1 MNEYIY
7 MPDVEWDSISVEA
20 IFDSNIA
27 GFTCDDPCKAVQSQ
41 ALSIP
46 PEFFAEIEKQV
57 LQDFLISIQIP
68 QDQFISDKQSAT
80 R

>member
-1 MNEYIY
+1 MDGYLY
-7 MPDVEWDSISVEA
+7 LPDIEWDSISIEA
-20 IFDSNIA
+20 IFDSSIA
-27 GFTCDDPCKAVQSQ
+27 GFSCEDPCKSVQDQ
-41 ALSIP
+41 ALGIP

-57 LQDFLISIQIP
+57 LQDFMISIQIP